1 MKQLNDRERKDR
13 ALLADNV
20 FQAMGDFVIMY
31 GFEALMTV
39 VGAGLVA
46 AHELD
51 DMPRERREED
61 RQPSRLG

>member
-1 MKQLNDRERKDR
+1 MTTLTDRERKDR

-51 DMPRERREED
+51 DMPRKEPVD
-61 RQPSRLG
+61 GQ